1 MKKIIKEVFL
11 FIFIVAVLCSC
22 AYNSSNSSQIGL
34 ATNSNREESN
44 LSLAEETKAKYAPEE
59 FGYKLYDVSEADFS
73 ASDIDKM
80 SISFSANYILTK
92 SRDIYVWGLNEGG
105 ALGIGAPGNA
115 MLLMPAKID
124 IGEPVKKLSVSK
136 NGNSVA
142 ALGES
147 GTLYVW
153 GWNTLGQFPEIE
165 DAFVYTPK
173 KINFEKEIK
182 DISISQT
189 NLLIY
194 TTDEEI
200 YITNFG
206 VYNFDEALEKNLEK
220 ESIESKSGFCYV
232 GKLKGVSKIDS
243 AYGHFI
249 FLTEAKEVYA
259 LGRISEKSEF
269 PYFATPQKIDLQEKA
284 VDTGAMEDGIVILS
298 ENGTLYYMGYDKSGI
313 QDERVDIT
321 DENYYETEFNI
332 LEKPTP
338 IHKVE
343 SKVKAFSLSASSI
356 IMRDENDKFY
366 TWGYNIGHVDAET
379 DDNTVFKPTEI
390 LLPENTTSMCIGE
403 FSGIAKTED
412 EKVYA
417 WGSGYYCIYME
428 DTYAKS
434 HIPRELIFKK

>member
-1 MKKIIKEVFL
+1 MKKIFEEIFL
-11 FIFIVAVLCSC
+11 SIFIATLLCSC

-206 VYNFDEALEKNLEK
+206 DYNFDEALEKNLEK

-243 AYGHFI
+243 AYGHFN
-249 FLTEAKEVYA
+249 A
-259 LGRISEKSEF
+259 
-269 PYFATPQKIDLQEKA
+269 
-284 VDTGAMEDGIVILS
+284 
-298 ENGTLYYMGYDKSGI
+298 
-313 QDERVDIT
+313 
-321 DENYYETEFNI
+321 
-332 LEKPTP
+332 
-338 IHKVE
+338 
-343 SKVKAFSLSASSI
+343 SK
-356 IMRDENDKFY
+356 N
-366 TWGYNIGHVDAET
+366 
-379 DDNTVFKPTEI
+379 
-390 LLPENTTSMCIGE
+390 
-403 FSGIAKTED
+403 
-412 EKVYA
+412 
-417 WGSGYYCIYME
+417 
-428 DTYAKS
+428 
-434 HIPRELIFKK
+434 